1 MKSLFFGLW
10 PVLIG
15 LVFQYTTPSPF
26 IQEDAILEGS
36 LKVDFKFLIETHT
49 DVETLENQRPRLPAD
64 AGPDLYG
71 GGPQW
76 PAEAISFQGV
86 CFNYALV

>member
-1 MKSLFFGLW
+1 M
-10 PVLIG
+10 LIE
-15 LVFQYTTPSPF
+15 LVFQYTAPPPF

-36 LKVDFKFLIETHT
+36 LKVDFKFLIESHT

-64 AGPDLYG
+64 AGSNLHG

-76 PAEAISFQGV
+76 PVETFSFQGV
-86 CFNYALV
+86 CFNNALI